1 MPGGG
6 GTPDLIGPEILLG
19 IVKNLVTNAERTS
32 VNTSVPSPAMLA
44 AAKRFKAAW
53 EASMSRSADGVV
65 LTDRDII
72 EMHETSLALIW
83 ATGTTNLEE
92 ALAVFHKLES

>member
-1 MPGGG
+1 MA
-6 GTPDLIGPEILLG
+6 
-19 IVKNLVTNAERTS
+19 TNAERTP
-32 VNTSVPSPAMLA
+32 VNTEAFIPSPAMLA

-53 EASMSRSADGVV
+53 EAGMSRSADGEV

-83 ATGTTNLEE
+83 ATATTNLEE

>member
-1 MPGGG
+1 
-6 GTPDLIGPEILLG
+6 
-19 IVKNLVTNAERTS
+19 
-32 VNTSVPSPAMLA
+32 
-44 AAKRFKAAW
+44 
-53 EASMSRSADGVV
+53 MSRSADGVV
-65 LTDRDII
+65 LTDRFII

>member
-1 MPGGG
+1 M
-6 GTPDLIGPEILLG
+6 TTD
-19 IVKNLVTNAERTS
+19 TF
-32 VNTSVPSPAMLA
+32 VPSPAMLA

-53 EASMSRSADGVV
+53 EAGMARSADGEV
-65 LTDRDII
+65 LTDRDVI

-92 ALAVFHKLES
+92 ALAIFHQLEA